1 MPTTNARYSR
11 LWIVFVVFVVFVYL
25 FGLTVPLLGPDE
37 PRYAQVARE
46 MFLRSDWVTPTLG
59 GHNWFEKPA
68 LLYWLQITFFNIF
81 GVSEFAARLGSAL
94 FGLGTVAALWILGR
108 RFTTESTKDTEVSDQ
123 GSPKSDPAKNSVLSF
138 PSVAG
143 PAFANI
149 LFLVA
154 ASSLGLLV
162 FARGA
167 SFDIIVTFPL
177 TAAMVGYFVHDHDH
191 RTGKAGFP
199 LGLVAFYFFIG
210 LAVLA
215 KGLIGILFPFAIV
228 TFYHVLSRRMPSR
241 SFIASVFW
249 GIPISAAIVATWY
262 LPMYLRNGW
271 EFIDEF
277 IIQHHFQRFTSNKYQ
292 HPQPFHFFW
301 WVLPLMTFPWI
312 PFFFGGL
319 WRTAKMF
326 INDLKTPTPTLPS
339 SSTPLLLYSLSW
351 LLVPLVFFSFSGS
364 KLPGYILPALPPAI
378 VISAFFAWQLAAK
391 KAIWRRLVPAVGVV
405 MLLVVFLTLAF
416 ALPRFA
422 DRDSVRPLIA
432 AADARGMATQRVL
445 MFYHLSH
452 NAEFYAV
459 GRLLRDQ
466 TEKQRVFY
474 KTEDLLTILAAEP
487 EGKAL
492 VISPVEHVTAL
503 TADRR
508 LNAEVV
514 KDNTEHAIVAIS
526 LSTPG
531 T

>member
-1 MPTTNARYSR
+1 MTTTTARSSR
-11 LWIVFVVFVVFVYL
+11 LWIVFAVFVAVVYL
-25 FGLTVPLLGPDE
+25 FALNIPLLGPDE

-46 MFLRSDWVTPTLG
+46 MFLRGDWVTPTLG

-94 FGLGTVAALWILGR
+94 FGLGTVTALWILGR
-108 RFTTESTKDTEVSDQ
+108 RFTTEHTEISEENQKAD
-123 GSPKSDPAKNSVLSF
+123 DMAENSV
-138 PSVAG
+138 PSVSSVVNRL
-143 PAFANI
+143 PDFATYLLI
-149 LFLVA
+149 IS

-177 TAAMVGYFVHDHDH
+177 TAAMAGYFVHDHDH

-228 TFYHVLSRRMPSR
+228 TFFHVLSRRMPSR
-241 SFIASVFW
+241 SFVLSVFW
-249 GIPISAAIVATWY
+249 GIPISTAIAATWY
-262 LPMYLRNGW
+262 LPMYRRNGW

-319 WRTAKMF
+319 WRSAKMF
-326 INDLKTPTPTLPS
+326 INDLKTPTPTLPN

-391 KAIWRRLVPAVGVV
+391 KAIWRRLIPAIGVA

-452 NAEFYAV
+452 NAEFYAA

-487 EGKAL
+487 EEKAL

-508 LNAEVV
+508 LNAEVL

>member
-1 MPTTNARYSR
+1 MTTTNARSSR
-11 LWIVFVVFVVFVYL
+11 LWIVFAVFVAFVYL

-46 MFLRSDWVTPTLG
+46 MFLRGDWVTPTLG

-68 LLYWLQITFFNIF
+68 LLYWLQITFFSIF

-108 RFTTESTKDTEVSDQ
+108 RFNIQSTKDTDASDQ

-177 TAAMVGYFVHDHDH
+177 TAAMVGYFVHDHDY
-191 RTGKAGFP
+191 RNGKAGFP

-241 SFIASVFW
+241 SFIVSVFW

-312 PFFFGGL
+312 PFFFGGI
-319 WRTAKMF
+319 WRS
-326 INDLKTPTPTLPS
+326 IKTLIHDVKQPTTTPNS
-339 SSTPLLLYSLSW
+339 SSPLLLYSIAW

-378 VISAFFAWQLAAK
+378 IISAFFAWQLAAK
-391 KAIWRRLVPAVGVV
+391 KAIWRRLIPAVGVA

-422 DRDSVRPLIA
+422 DRDSVRTLIA
-432 AADARGMATQRVL
+432 AADARAMKTQRVL

-452 NAEFYAV
+452 NAEFYAA
-459 GRLLRDQ
+459 GRLLRDD

-492 VISPVEHVTAL
+492 VISPVEHVATL

-508 LNAEVV
+508 LNAEVL

-526 LSTPG
+526 LSAADT
-531 T
+531 